1 MNFLKKLFGK
11 KPVESAVNLDLI
23 KEFEGCYLTAYLCPA
38 NVWTIGY
45 GHTKTAKKGMVIT
58 QEEAD
63 RLLEQDVAW
72 VKAAVIGAV
81 KVPLTAN
88 QTSALYSF
96 VFNVGAGA
104 FRSSTLLRKLNAGDY
119 AGAQMQF
126 RRWNKAGGKVLRGL
140 SRRRAA
146 EAKLF
151 GRA

>member
-11 KPVESAVNLDLI
+11 KPVEPAVNLDLI
-23 KEFEGCYLTAYLCPA
+23 KEFEGCYLKAYLCPA

-58 QEEAD
+58 HEEAE

-72 VKAAVIGAV
+72 VKAAVTGAV

-88 QTSALYSF
+88 QISALYSF

-119 AGAQMQF
+119 VGAQKQF
-126 RRWNKAGGKVLRGL
+126 RRWNKANGRVLRGL
-140 SRRRAA
+140 TRRRAA
-146 EAKLF
+146 EAWLF
-151 GRA
+151 GKV

>member
-1 MNFLKKLFGK
+1 MNFLKKLFTK
-11 KPVESAVNLDLI
+11 KPVEPVVNLDLI
-23 KEFEGCYLTAYLCPA
+23 KHFEGCYLTAYLCPA
-38 NVWTIGY
+38 DVWTIGY
-45 GHTKTAKKGMVIT
+45 GHTKTAKQGMVIT

-119 AGAQMQF
+119 VGARGQF
-126 RRWNKAGGKVLRGL
+126 RRWNKAKGKVLRGL
-140 SRRRAA
+140 TRRRAA

-151 GRA
+151 GKV

>member
-1 MNFLKKLFGK
+1 MNFLKKLFTK
-11 KPVESAVNLDLI
+11 KPAEPVVNLDLI
-23 KEFEGCYLTAYLCPA
+23 KHFEGCYLTAYLCPA

-45 GHTKTAKKGMVIT
+45 GHTKTAKQGMVIT

-119 AGAQMQF
+119 TGAQGQF

-140 SRRRAA
+140 TRRRAA

-151 GRA
+151 GKV

>member
-1 MNFLKKLFGK
+1 MNFLKKLFTK
-11 KPVESAVNLDLI
+11 KPVETKVNLDLI
-23 KEFEGCYLTAYLCPA
+23 KKFEGLYLTAYLCPA
-38 NVWTIGY
+38 DVWTIGY
-45 GHTKTAKKGMVIT
+45 GHTKSVKPGMVIT
-58 QEEAD
+58 EAEAD

-72 VKAAVIGAV
+72 VKAAVVGAV

-119 AGAQMQF
+119 AGAQAQF

-140 SRRRAA
+140 TRRRAA

-151 GRA
+151 GKV

>member
-11 KPVESAVNLDLI
+11 KPVESGVNLDLI
-23 KEFEGCYLTAYLCPA
+23 KEFEGCYLDAYLCPA

-45 GHTKTAKKGMVIT
+45 GHTKTAKPGMTIT
-58 QEEAD
+58 QAEAD

-81 KVPLTAN
+81 QVPLTAN

-119 AGAQMQF
+119 VGAQMQF

-140 SRRRAA
+140 TRRRAA

>member
-1 MNFLKKLFGK
+1 MNFLKKLFAK
-11 KPVESAVNLDLI
+11 KPAETTVDLELI
-23 KEFEGCYLTAYLCPA
+23 KKFEGHYLKAYLCPA

-45 GHTKTAKKGMVIT
+45 GHTKTAKQGMVIT
-58 QEEAD
+58 PEEAD

-72 VKAAVIGAV
+72 VKATVLGAV

-96 VFNVGAGA
+96 VFNVGSGA

-119 AGAQMQF
+119 AGAQAQF

-140 SRRRAA
+140 TRRRAA

-151 GRA
+151 GRV